1 MKENKTIK
9 GMMIKSVIIFCL
21 IPFFLLWLSF
31 AVSSGIEL
39 KKNIESEQR
48 TIVRLLGISVD
59 NYFYEIE
66 EAMGKVSSDNKVQD
80 ILKTVDRNKYD
91 SQLYNADQYILK
103 MIGRCV

>member
-48 TIVRLLGISVD
+48 TIVRLLGISV
-59 NYFYEIE
+59 
-66 EAMGKVSSDNKVQD
+66 G
-80 ILKTVDRNKYD
+80 
-91 SQLYNADQYILK
+91 
-103 MIGRCV
+103 